1 VKIAV
6 ASEVTE
12 EGDMFTNREQNYL
25 IKPMTYTLAWHVLI
39 MHYGWRVRERFGPY
53 QRRLTMTYTRSLSLL
68 LSALLLAS
76 IAMPAYAVTFTL
88 GNNPQSDEQNV
99 LYSASQTGT
108 GITGLTNQSNTSVLF
123 TSTETLQTTALG
135 QANLTATDGAI
146 NNVTIAVPGRTY
158 GDLILN
164 PLVGAPGQQSVPAT
178 VSVLASSGT
187 ATFNYNLTQGN
198 NFLTILAV
206 SGETITSTTI
216 TSGGG
221 FADLRQVR
229 ISGLSGVTPP
239 TAVPEPASVLLL
251 VTGVAGLLMMRRRF
265 CQ

>member
-1 VKIAV
+1 
-6 ASEVTE
+6 
-12 EGDMFTNREQNYL
+12 
-25 IKPMTYTLAWHVLI
+25 MTHSRWALSI
-39 MHYGWRVRERFGPY
+39 MGA
-53 QRRLTMTYTRSLSLL
+53 M
-68 LSALLLAS
+68 LLAS
-76 IAMPAYAVTFTL
+76 PVLPAYAVTFTP
-88 GNNPQSDEQNV
+88 GNNPQADEQNV

-108 GITGLTNQSNTSVLF
+108 SITGLTNQTNTSVLF

-135 QANLTATDGAI
+135 QANLTATDGLI

-198 NFLTILAV
+198 NFLTILAA

-216 TSGGG
+216 TSSGG

-229 ISGLSGVTPP
+229 ISGLSGGP
-239 TAVPEPASVLLL
+239 AVPEPASVLLL
-251 VTGVAGLLMMRRRF
+251 ATGVGGLLLLRRHLSR
-265 CQ
+265 